1 MLKRFFTGYALFLL
15 LGFSSLVF
23 MGCDTMTEKAVV
35 NGITNGQSL
44 ATEKGVLYT
53 FYNRSSY
60 TVTVYDLKGLDTIA
74 PAEGKRLQFNK
85 HATIY
90 DVRYEP
96 SERVIVEQFGSGF
109 TFKNR

>member
-23 MGCDTMTEKAVV
+23 MGCDTMTEK
-35 NGITNGQSL
+35 
-44 ATEKGVLYT
+44 GVLYT

-60 TVTVYDLKGLDTIA
+60 TVTVYDLTGPDTIA
-74 PAEGKRLQFNK
+74 PAESKRLQFNK

>member
-35 NGITNGQSL
+35 NGVTNGQSL

-60 TVTVYDLKGLDTIA
+60 TVTVSDLTGQDTIA
-74 PAEGKRLQFNK
+74 PGGSKRFRFNK

-90 DVRYEP
+90 EVLGSPYNP
-96 SERVIVEQFGSGF
+96 CRVKTHGE
-109 TFKNR
+109 TY

>member
-60 TVTVYDLKGLDTIA
+60 TVTVSDLTGQGTIA
-74 PAEGKRLQFNK
+74 PGGSKRFRFNK
-85 HATIY
+85 HATISSI
-90 DVRYEP
+90 VYEP
-96 SERVIVEQFGSGF
+96 SERVSIEQSGSSF
-109 TFKNR
+109 TFTDR

>member
-23 MGCDTMTEKAVV
+23 MGCDTM
-35 NGITNGQSL
+35 
-44 ATEKGVLYT
+44 TEKGVLYT

-74 PAEGKRLQFNK
+74 PAESKRLQFNK
-85 HATIY
+85 HATISSI
-90 DVRYEP
+90 VYEP
-96 SERVIVEQFGSGF
+96 SERVSIEQSGSSF
-109 TFKNR
+109 TFTDR